1 MSLDIVRREVARFLA
16 SNTPEVMVI
25 KGHWGVGKTFMWD
38 KTLKEAK
45 IASGIGLKKYSYVS
59 LFGLNSL
66 EAFKFTIFE
75 QQIKTDLIGETP
87 GIESFKTNTSDLAA
101 SLGKK
106 SWRFLENIP
115 FAKNFS
121 TAVDAVAFLSL
132 SDTLICIDDFERKG
146 SQLELRDVLG
156 LISALKEKKRCKIA
170 LILNDGSFEDEE
182 VLKEYQRYREKVIDI
197 ELLFDPSADEC
208 TEIALEGDSVIT
220 RKLKEDVVLLGINNI
235 RVIKKIERLARL
247 IEPVLAGYNEEV
259 LLQALHTLTLFAW
272 SYYVKREDVPDPEY
286 LKGYGRRPFTSTEEK
301 ITKEQKLWNSCL
313 SGYHYGLTDEFDLVI
328 ASIVESGFVD
338 EGALTEAAMTL
349 NDRVIAAKS
358 DSSFTKAWS
367 LFHGSFDVND
377 DEVLNELYNS
387 FMANTRHI
395 SPLNLDG
402 VVRLFRELG
411 RDKQADEMI
420 EHYIRV
426 RKDEKKLF
434 NLDDYAFSGDI
445 SDDKLVERFRAVN
458 IEISEPMT
466 TKDVLEKISGKNSW
480 GGRDTEVLAAT
491 TPDQYY
497 ELFKSESG
505 PHLDEWVN
513 TCLKF
518 GRFSNASE
526 EGKKIEQNATEAL
539 ARIAN
544 ESPLNARRVAKFGIK
559 IETEVEPAE

>member
-1 MSLDIVRREVARFLA
+1 
-16 SNTPEVMVI
+16 
-25 KGHWGVGKTFMWD
+25 
-38 KTLKEAK
+38 
-45 IASGIGLKKYSYVS
+45 
-59 LFGLNSL
+59 
-66 EAFKFTIFE
+66 
-75 QQIKTDLIGETP
+75 
-87 GIESFKTNTSDLAA
+87 
-101 SLGKK
+101 
-106 SWRFLENIP
+106 
-115 FAKNFS
+115 
-121 TAVDAVAFLSL
+121 
-132 SDTLICIDDFERKG
+132 
-146 SQLELRDVLG
+146 
-156 LISALKEKKRCKIA
+156 
-170 LILNDGSFEDEE
+170 
-182 VLKEYQRYREKVIDI
+182 
-197 ELLFDPSADEC
+197 
-208 TEIALEGDSVIT
+208 
-220 RKLKEDVVLLGINNI
+220 
-235 RVIKKIERLARL
+235 
-247 IEPVLAGYNEEV
+247 
-259 LLQALHTLTLFAW
+259 
-272 SYYVKREDVPDPEY
+272 
-286 LKGYGRRPFTSTEEK
+286 
-301 ITKEQKLWNSCL
+301 
-313 SGYHYGLTDEFDLVI
+313 
-328 ASIVESGFVD
+328 
-338 EGALTEAAMTL
+338 MTL